1 MRACPNF
8 LHLCLSAYIFF
19 IACMNQV
26 QAQTPSRAPASYIL
40 DDDMIVVPI
49 NIEKTFLDEIHEEY
63 KGAFDAHRK
72 TVENWMRN
80 EELAEAYGLENR
92 GIFQTSTLQQR
103 QNFLQRNY
111 LRFFSKKVERDT
123 NQGLQNWWQEWTADD
138 EIDSIS
144 NLEKQDKIIVRAKKK
159 TGQKTFDKKTSTKVG
174 RQEFKFGF
182 QPRLEIGMLKVTMD
196 SPYFKMRAW
205 LGANGNQE
213 VKLERSFRATKTKA
227 MVNYYMDQER
237 VLAAIDQRLTSRWS
251 LRFTHDKKLDNLS
264 PSLATPS
271 SENNIT
277 QLRFRMGF

>member
-49 NIEKTFLDEIHEEY
+49 NVEKTFVDEIHEEY

-111 LRFFSKKVERDT
+111 LRFFSQKVQQDT
-123 NQGLQNWWQEWTADD
+123 NQGLQNWWQDWNTDD
-138 EIDSIS
+138 EIDSIN
-144 NLEKQDKIIVRAKKK
+144 NLEKQEKILVKAKRSS
-159 TGQKTFDKKTSTKVG
+159 GQGTFDKKTSAKVG
-174 RQEFKFGF
+174 KQEFKFGL
-182 QPRLEIGMLKVTMD
+182 QPRLELGMIKVTLD
-196 SPYFKMRAW
+196 SPYFKARAW

-213 VKLERSFRATKTKA
+213 IKFERNFSTTKTRA

-237 VLAAIDQRLTSRWS
+237 VLAAIDQRLNHRWS
-251 LRFTHDKKLDNLS
+251 LRFTHDKQLNALS
-264 PSLATPS
+264 PNLAAPS
-271 SENNIT
+271 SENNIM
-277 QLRFRMGF
+277 QLRFGMGF